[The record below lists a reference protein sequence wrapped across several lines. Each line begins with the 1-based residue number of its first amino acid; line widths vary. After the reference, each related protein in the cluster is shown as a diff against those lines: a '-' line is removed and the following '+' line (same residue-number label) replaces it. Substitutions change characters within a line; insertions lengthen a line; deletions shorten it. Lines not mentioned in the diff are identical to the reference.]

1 MIKTLKITEKE
12 KDYLFQAVDEAMN
25 AILHGYDWED
35 SYTEDGDLVETK
47 LMKDD
52 QKRMNDLHKLK
63 SKIARA

>member
-1 MIKTLKITEKE
+1 MKSLKITNREN
-12 KDYLFQAVDEAMN
+12 DYLYQAVDEMMN

-35 SYTEDGDLVETK
+35 SYTDDGDLVETK

-63 SKIARA
+63 LKIARA

>member
-1 MIKTLKITEKE
+1 MKSLKITNREN
-12 KDYLFQAVDEAMN
+12 DYLYQAVDEMMN

-35 SYTEDGDLVETK
+35 SYNEDGDLVKTK

-63 SKIARA
+63 LKIARV